1 MESMSNGE
9 GRTDQF
15 PVGMRVLA
23 VDDNPTCLR
32 KLEELLL
39 RCKYHVTTTMV
50 SKKALEMLREKSN
63 MFDLVISDV
72 EMPDTDGFKLLEI
85 GLEMDL
91 PVIMLS
97 AHSDYDSVMKGII
110 HGACDYLIKPVSLKE
125 LRNIWQHV
133 VKKNIGSYKK
143 IIAPSRQLLPS
154 SESAPS
160 GSRKRKD
167 KVYDSGDGDDDSDRE
182 EDDGDGSEQDGEES
196 SNRKKPRV
204 VWSQELHQKFVH
216 AVQQLGL
223 DKAVPKKILD
233 YMNIE
238 GLTRE
243 NVASHLQKYRLYL
256 KKLDE
261 GQPHNM
267 SHDAFGS
274 RDSSYFHMAQLEGLR
289 DYTSTRQLSSSSLL
303 ARSSL
308 TKFHPSVYSTLNL
321 QGSNNSSSFTQNSSS
336 SVNPFG
342 TYHSPLM
349 PRSQSVNLSPLEP
362 LQFPR
367 SKCSPYMGEFKGIG
381 DRGIGSSFLDSRMTF
396 GSSSTS
402 LPSASSN
409 NPMLQENFTQNLH
422 GGASDGN
429 QSCLDGG
436 ALSNNSG
443 SLNSSVNGFSGFP
456 NHSWQGNLKTTR
468 FPSHS
473 LPLNH
478 GFGQDQMACG
488 VTGLGDYNTSLVSA
502 DNHVGVLQCE
512 PPFPGDF
519 TQNMNTQKW
528 EEQNMTMMNN
538 SFGNVDYT
546 LQADH
551 NNMVFRDHNA
561 TRSKGLDDS
570 SMMMSPVEDSATTLN
585 SRECVGNHTMLD
597 PEMMSAKLENDLV
610 DNQHGVFDDIMNEM
624 LKQDENNGMGS
635 VAARFGLDSF
645 PPP

>member
-1 MESMSNGE
+1 MESVINEE
-9 GRTDQF
+9 GRSDQF

-39 RCKYHVTTTMV
+39 RCKYHVTKTME

-110 HGACDYLIKPVSLKE
+110 HGACDYLVKPVSLKE

-143 IIAPSRQLLPS
+143 IIAPSRHLLPT
-154 SESAPS
+154 SEYAPS
-160 GSRKRKD
+160 GSGKRKEKAD
-167 KVYDSGDGDDDSDRE
+167 DSGDGDDDSDRDDE
-182 EDDGDGSEQDGEES
+182 EDGSEQDGDES
-196 SNRKKPRV
+196 SSRKKRRV

-261 GQPHNM
+261 GQQHNM
-267 SHDAFGS
+267 SQDAFGS

-289 DYTSTRQLSSSSLL
+289 DYSSTRQLSSSSLL
-303 ARSSL
+303 TRSSL
-308 TKFHPSVYSTLNL
+308 TKFHPSVYSSVNL
-321 QGSNNSSSFTQNSSS
+321 QGSNSSSFIPPGHHQSSS
-336 SVNPFG
+336 SSANPFG
-342 TYHSPLM
+342 TYHSPLLA
-349 PRSQSVNLSPLEP
+349 RSQNVNLSPLEP

-367 SKCSPYMGEFKGIG
+367 SKCSPYMGDFKGIA
-381 DRGIGSSFLDSRMTF
+381 DRGIGSSFLDSRMSF

-402 LPSASSN
+402 LPCATSN
-409 NPMLQENFTQNLH
+409 NLMLQENF
-422 GGASDGN
+422 GVSDGN
-429 QSCLDGG
+429 QSCLNG
-436 ALSNNSG
+436 LSS
-443 SLNSSVNGFSGFP
+443 FP
-456 NHSWQGNLKTTR
+456 SHHSWQGNLKTTTR
-468 FPSHS
+468 FPSQS

-478 GFGQDQMACG
+478 AFGQDQMTCG
-488 VTGLGDYNTSLVSA
+488 GTGLGDYNTSLVSA
-502 DNHVGVLQCE
+502 DSHVGVLQCE
-512 PPFPGDF
+512 PPFLGDF
-519 TQNMNTQKW
+519 MQNMNTHKW
-528 EEQNMTMMNN
+528 EEQNCTMMNN
-538 SFGNVDYT
+538 TFGNVDYP
-546 LQADH
+546 LPVD
-551 NNMVFRDHNA
+551 NNMVFRDNNA
-561 TRSKGLDDS
+561 TRSKGVDDS
-570 SMMMSPVEDSATTLN
+570 LMMSPIEDSATTLN
-585 SRECVGNHTMLD
+585 SRECVGNVTMMD
-597 PEMMSAKLENDLV
+597 PEMRSSTKLENDLV
-610 DNQHGVFDDIMNEM
+610 DNQNDVFDDIMNEM
-624 LKQDENNGMGS
+624 LKQDENNGMVS
-635 VAARFGLDSF
+635 VAARFGL
-645 PPP
+645 